1 MSIINSQLS
10 IINRKGQTMSNL
22 TRRDFI
28 RTSMAVGAGM
38 ALAAPATRVLGAN
51 DEIRIATIGVG
62 GQGSGHLKYFSK
74 IPGVR
79 YVAVCDADQNHV
91 DRAVKYFADQG
102 TKVDGYTDMRKLLD
116 RKDIDA
122 ITSATPNHW
131 HALVTVWA
139 CQAGKDVYI
148 EKPASHEIW
157 EGRKMVEAA
166 RKYDRIVQIGTQK
179 RSSEAH
185 KEAFAWIHEGHIGKI
200 KWVRGFCYK
209 GRGPGTNGVVHGT
222 NGPAPIPEGVDYNF
236 WCGPADMVPLHR
248 TALHYVW
255 HWMWN
260 TGCGDIGNQ
269 GPHEMDI
276 ARWALGDPGLPAHAL
291 SIGGRF
297 GMGGTDD
304 IGETAN
310 TQIAYFDYKPAPLI
324 FEVRGLPMKKGVRAM
339 DNYRR
344 TGVDIGD
351 CVQCEGG
358 YWPSGDGGGWVF
370 DNDGKKIKQFS
381 GRGGAGHHENFIKA
395 VRSHKRSDL
404 NADIEVGHLSAS
416 LCHMANTSYRLGKKM
431 KPDEIKAALADN
443 PEMLDSFN
451 RMLEHLAANEVDLDK
466 EPITMGPT
474 LTMDAEKERYVGE
487 YGDLANMFIKRNY
500 REPFVV
506 PENV

>member
-1 MSIINSQLS
+1 MSKLS
-10 IINRKGQTMSNL
+10 
-22 TRRDFI
+22 RRDFMKG
-28 RTSMAVGAGM
+28 TMAVGAGL
-38 ALAAPATRVLGAN
+38 ALAAPASKVLGAN
-51 DEIRIATIGVG
+51 DEIRLATVGVG
-62 GQGSGHLKYFSK
+62 SQGGYHTRIFSS

-79 YVAVCDADQNHV
+79 YVAVCDADKKHV
-91 DRAVKYFADQG
+91 ADRVKFFADKG
-102 TKVDGYTDMRKLLD
+102 IKVDGYTDVREMLD
-116 RKDIDA
+116 RNDIDA

-166 RKYDRIVQIGTQK
+166 RKYNRIVQIGTQK

-185 KEAFAWIHEGHIGKI
+185 KEAFEWIRQGNIGKI

-209 GRGPGTNGVVHGT
+209 KRGPGTNGIVHGM
-222 NGPAPIPEGVDYNF
+222 NGPMPIPEGVDYNL

-276 ARWALGDPGLPAHAL
+276 ARWALGDPGLPAHVF

-297 GMGGTDD
+297 GVGETDD

-324 FEVRGLPMKKGVRAM
+324 FEVRGLPRKKGDRAM

-351 CVQCEGG
+351 YVQCEGG
-358 YWPSGDGGGWVF
+358 YFPTGDGGGWVF
-370 DNDGKKIKQFS
+370 DNDGKRIKQFS
-381 GRGGAGHHENFIKA
+381 GRGGAGHHENWINA
-395 VRSHKRSDL
+395 VRSRKVSDL
-404 NADIEVGHLSAS
+404 NSDIEVGHLSAS
-416 LCHMANTSYRLGKKM
+416 LCHMANISYRIGKKAT
-431 KPDEIKAALADN
+431 PDEIKASISDN
-443 PEMLDSFN
+443 AEMTDSFD
-451 RMLEHLAANEVDLDK
+451 RMLEHLAANEVDLEK
-466 EPITMGPT
+466 EPITIGPM
-474 LTMDAEKERYVGE
+474 LTMNPRTERFVGE
-487 YGDLANMFIKRNY
+487 NSELANMFIKRNY

-506 PENV
+506 PERV

>member
-1 MSIINSQLS
+1 MSS
-10 IINRKGQTMSNL
+10 L

-28 RTSMAVGAGM
+28 WSSMAAGAG
-38 ALAAPATRVLGAN
+38 LAMLKPTSRVLGAN

-62 GQGSGHLKYFSK
+62 AQGSGHTQIFSK

-79 YVAVCDADQNHV
+79 YVAVCDPDQSHV
-91 DRAVKYFADQG
+91 DARVKFFADKG
-102 TKVDGYTDMRKLLD
+102 IKVDGYTDMRKLLD

-148 EKPASHEIW
+148 EKPACYSIW

-166 RKYDRIVQIGTQK
+166 RKYNRIVQVGTQK

-185 KEAFAWIHEGHIGKI
+185 KEAFEWIRQGNIGKI
-200 KWVRGFCYK
+200 KWSRGFCYK
-209 GRGPGTNGVVHGT
+209 ARGPNTNGIVHGT
-222 NGPAPIPEGVDYNF
+222 NGPKALPESVDYNL
-236 WCGPADMVPLHR
+236 WCGPADMVPLSR
-248 TALHYVW
+248 TELHYVW
-255 HWMWN
+255 HWVWN

-276 ARWALGDPGLPAHAL
+276 ARWALGDPGLPTRAF

-297 GMGGTDD
+297 GVGAVGDV
-304 IGETAN
+304 GETAN
-310 TQIAYFDYKPAPLI
+310 TQIAFFDYKPAPVI
-324 FEVRGLPMKKGVRAM
+324 FEVRGLPRKKGDKPDTM
-339 DNYRR
+339 DNFRGTR
-344 TGVDIGD
+344 VGN

-358 YWPSGDGGGWVF
+358 YFPSDDGGGWVF
-370 DNDGKKIKQFS
+370 DNDRKRIKQFS
-381 GRGGAGHHENFIKA
+381 GRGGEGHHENFIKA
-395 VRSHKRSDL
+395 VRSHKVSDL
-404 NADIEVGHLSAS
+404 NADIEVGHLSAA

-451 RMLEHLAANEVDLDK
+451 RMLEHLAANQVDLEK
-466 EPITMGPT
+466 EPITMGPM
-474 LTMDAEKERYVGE
+474 LTMDPQKEQYVGE
-487 YGDLANMFIKRNY
+487 NGELANMFLKRNY
-500 REPFVV
+500 REPFVI
-506 PENV
+506 PESV

>member
-1 MSIINSQLS
+1 MGKLS
-10 IINRKGQTMSNL
+10 
-22 TRRDFI
+22 RRDFMKG
-28 RTSMAVGAGM
+28 TMAVGAGL
-38 ALAAPATRVLGAN
+38 ALAGPATRVLGAN

-62 GQGSGHLKYFSK
+62 GQGSYHTRIFSE

-91 DRAVKYFADQG
+91 DGRVKFFADKG
-102 TKVDGYTDMRKLLD
+102 IKVDGYTDMRKLLD

-131 HALVTVWA
+131 HALTTVWA

-185 KEAFAWIHEGHIGKI
+185 PAAFAWIGEGHIGKV

-209 GRGPGTNGVVHGT
+209 GRGPGTNGIVHGT
-222 NGPAPIPEGVDYNF
+222 NGPNPVPDTVNYNL
-236 WCGPADMVPLHR
+236 WSGPADMMPLHR
-248 TALHYVW
+248 TQLHYVW

-276 ARWALGDPGLPAHAL
+276 GRWALGDPGLPRHCF

-297 GMGGTDD
+297 GCRETDD
-304 IGETAN
+304 IGQTAN

-324 FEVRGLPMKKGVRAM
+324 FEVRGLPAQKGARHM

-344 TGVDIGD
+344 TGVSIGD
-351 CVQCEGG
+351 FVQCEGG
-358 YWPSGDGGGWVF
+358 YFACGDGGGWVY
-370 DNDGKKIKQFS
+370 DDHGKKIKQFV

-395 VRSHKRSDL
+395 VRDHNRKEL

-416 LCHMANTSYRLGKKM
+416 LCHMANTSYRLGKKAT
-431 KPDEIKAALADN
+431 PDEIRKAIGDN
-443 PEMLDSFN
+443 SDMMDSFD
-451 RMLEHLAANEVDLDK
+451 RMLEHLAANEVDLNK
-466 EPITMGPT
+466 EPITVGPM
-474 LTMDAEKERYVGE
+474 LTMDAQQEKYVGDYSE
-487 YGDLANMFIKRNY
+487 MANMYIKRNY

-506 PENV
+506 PDQV

>member
-1 MSIINSQLS
+1 MSKLS
-10 IINRKGQTMSNL
+10 
-22 TRRDFI
+22 RRDFMKG
-28 RTSMAVGAGM
+28 TMAAGASMAM
-38 ALAAPATRVLGAN
+38 LSPTSRVLGAN
-51 DEIRIATIGVG
+51 NEIRLATVGVG
-62 GQGSGHLKYFSK
+62 GQGGYHTRIFSE

-79 YVAVCDADQNHV
+79 YVAVCDADRKNV
-91 DRAVKYFADQG
+91 AGSVKFFADKG
-102 TKVDGYTDMRKLLD
+102 IKVDGYTDVRELLG
-116 RKDIDA
+116 RNDIDA

-166 RKYDRIVQIGTQK
+166 RKYKRIVQIGTQK

-185 KEAFAWIHEGHIGKI
+185 KEAFEWIRQGNIGKI

-209 GRGPGTNGVVHGT
+209 RRGPGSNGIVRGM
-222 NGPAPIPEGVDYNF
+222 NGPMPIPENVDYNL

-248 TALHYVW
+248 TGLHYVW

-260 TGCGDIGNQ
+260 TGNGDIGNQ

-276 ARWALGDPGLPAHAL
+276 ARWALGDPGLPAHAF

-297 GMGGTDD
+297 GVGETDD

-310 TQIAYFDYKPAPLI
+310 TQIAYFDYKPAPII
-324 FEVRGLPMKKGVRAM
+324 FEVRGLPRKKGDRAM

-351 CVQCEGG
+351 YVQCEGG
-358 YWPSGDGGGWVF
+358 YFPTGDGGGWVF

-381 GRGGAGHHENFIKA
+381 GRGGAGHHENWINA
-395 VRSHKRSDL
+395 VRSRKVGDL
-404 NADIEVGHLSAS
+404 NSDIEVGHLSAS
-416 LCHMANTSYRLGKKM
+416 LSHMANTSYRIGKKAT
-431 KPDEIKAALADN
+431 PDEIKAAIGDN
-443 PEMLDSFN
+443 AEMMDSFD
-451 RMLEHLAANEVDLDK
+451 RMLEHLAANEVDLEK
-466 EPITMGPT
+466 EPITIGPM
-474 LTMDAEKERYVGE
+474 LTMDARTERYVGE
-487 YGDLANMFIKRNY
+487 YSDLANMFIKRNY

-506 PENV
+506 PEKV

>member
-1 MSIINSQLS
+1 MSS
-10 IINRKGQTMSNL
+10 L
-22 TRRDFI
+22 TRRNFLWS
-28 RTSMAVGAGM
+28 SMAAGAG
-38 ALAAPATRVLGAN
+38 LAMLKPTSRVLGAN
-51 DEIRIATIGVG
+51 DEIRIATVGVG
-62 GQGSGHLKYFSK
+62 SQGSGHTRIFSK

-91 DRAVKYFADQG
+91 DRCVKSFAAQG
-102 TKVDGYTDMRKLLD
+102 IKIDGYTDMRKLLD

-131 HALVTVWA
+131 HALTTIWA

-157 EGRKMVEAA
+157 EGRKMVEAS

-179 RSSEAH
+179 RSSMAH
-185 KEAFAWIHEGHIGKI
+185 KAAFEWLREGHIGKI
-200 KWVRGFCYK
+200 QWVRGFCYK
-209 GRGPGTNGVVHGT
+209 GRGPGTNGIVHGT
-222 NGPAPIPEGVDYNF
+222 NGPVPVPAGVDYNF
-236 WCGPADMVPLHR
+236 WCGPADMVPLNR

-255 HWMWN
+255 HWVWN

-269 GPHEMDI
+269 GPHEMDL
-276 ARWALGDPGLPAHAL
+276 ARWALGDPGLPTRGF

-297 GMGGTDD
+297 GCRETDD

-310 TQIAYFDYKPAPLI
+310 TQIAFFDYKPAPLI
-324 FEVRGLPMKKGVRAM
+324 FEVRGLPSKKGARNM

-344 TGVDIGD
+344 SGVSIGD

-358 YWPSGDGGGWVF
+358 YFPCGDGGGWIF
-370 DNDGKKIKQFS
+370 DNNGKRTDKSFTGKEY
-381 GRGGAGHHENFIKA
+381 GGIGGEGHHENFIKA
-395 VRSHKRSDL
+395 VRSHKRSDQ
-404 NADIEVGHLSAS
+404 NADIEVGHLSAA

-443 PEMLDSFN
+443 PDMLDSFD
-451 RMLEHLAANEVDLDK
+451 RMLEHLAANEVDLEK
-466 EPITMGPT
+466 EPITMGPM
-474 LTMDAEKERYVGE
+474 LTMDPQKERYTGE
-487 YGDLANMFIKRNY
+487 YSDMANMFLKRNY